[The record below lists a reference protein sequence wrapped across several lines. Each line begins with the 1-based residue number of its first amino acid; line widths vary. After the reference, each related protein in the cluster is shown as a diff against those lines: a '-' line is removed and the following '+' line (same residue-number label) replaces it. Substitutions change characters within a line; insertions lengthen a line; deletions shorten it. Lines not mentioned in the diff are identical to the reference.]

1 MKFKIKQEKF
11 QELLEKLL
19 LKDVFPS
26 SIIATKNGILFS
38 IQKEEHG
45 RALRYVKFNKIYFD
59 EIDNSVESI
68 EIDVEKALHVLKNI
82 SADTPLIIETKGNKL
97 SIQRLIVDKDGK
109 VIDIKGITMLA
120 FKEPQGP
127 INEQIPFEIKES
139 VPYVGEGKVAL
150 STYFTVD
157 LSELKSMTAFGSSLK
172 TEFYKFMF
180 EQKETK
186 PNKEIAVRIGGI
198 HDFNDY
204 DTSYPKGEIKTPG
217 DLAVTFTYGLP
228 QIADTFRQ
236 KEVNFRTKTD
246 CPGWIYEGNES
257 YLLGVL
263 IPPYVLD

>member
-1 MKFKIKQEKF
+1 MKFKLKQEKF

-19 LKDVFPS
+19 LKDIFPS

-45 RALRYVKFNKIYFD
+45 RALRYVKFNKNYFD

-68 EIDVEKALHVLKNI
+68 EIDVEKTINVTKKI
-82 SADTPLIIETKGNKL
+82 PPGTPLVIETKGNKL
-97 SIQRLIVDKDGK
+97 SIKKLIVDKDGK
-109 VIDIKGITMLA
+109 VIDEKGYTMIA

-157 LSELKSMTAFGSSLK
+157 LSELKVITDIGNPLK

-180 EQKETK
+180 EQKELK

-204 DTSYPKGEIKTPG
+204 HVEYPKGEIKTPG
-217 DLAVTFTYGLP
+217 DLAVTFTYGIP

-246 CPGWIYEGNES
+246 CPGWVYEGSES